1 MTAVSAST
9 EVLVYGA
16 TSAGVCAAVAAAR
29 AGAQVVL
36 AEPGRH
42 VGGMTSGG
50 LGYTD
55 VGDVRALGG
64 PAARFRQ
71 AIADHYG
78 VLVGHFAGPEP
89 HVAEAIFT
97 RWLEESGVDVR
108 FGRRLSGAST
118 REGTITEVTFDLA
131 PPDTHLGAHA
141 AHGSERV
148 RPAVVI
154 DASYEGDLLA
164 AAGVSYAVGRDAVS
178 TYGEAHAGRQE
189 LLPGRHTMPAWI
201 SPFAGDPTGRVEGP
215 LLPQVKPEPMVPVGA
230 ADGGVM
236 SYGYR
241 VCLSSAVDR
250 VPFTPSPGYDDT
262 YWELYRRVFAHWQAH
277 GGSPAAGRLLGL
289 QPNLPGGMADGNSLG
304 PISLSVL
311 DGTAWEYPDASP
323 HRREQIRTHHL
334 DHTRDFLFFLSH
346 DPAVPEHVRTEMQ
359 RWGLPAGE
367 FTDTEHLPHQ
377 LYVREARR
385 MLGEHVLTAHD
396 LLGATPAEDVIAL
409 GSYHL
414 DVREVQR
421 TWRWAHE
428 HPDPIA
434 MTVTEGYLSIGVPA
448 YPIPYRS
455 LLPRRTECTNLIA
468 PVCLSASH
476 LAFSSVRMEPQY
488 QMLGEAAGFA
498 AAAAARDAVAVQDV
512 PVPALQ
518 DQLRAAGAV
527 LAR

>member
-1 MTAVSAST
+1 MTD
-9 EVLVYGA
+9 VLVFGA

-29 AGAQVVL
+29 AGARVVL
-36 AEPGRH
+36 AEPGQH
-42 VGGMTSGG
+42 VGGMTTGG

-71 AIADHYG
+71 AIADHYD
-78 VLVGHFAGPEP
+78 VPVGHFAGPEP
-89 HVAEAIFT
+89 HVAEQIFT
-97 RWLEESGVDVR
+97 QWLEQVGVEVR
-108 FGRRLSGAST
+108 FGRRLAAVTTTGGA
-118 REGTITEVTFDLA
+118 ITEVTFDLA
-131 PPDTHLGAHA
+131 STHLVTHLGTRA
-141 AHGSERV
+141 AQGSEQV

-201 SPFAGDPTGRVEGP
+201 SPFAEDLTGRIEGA
-215 LLPQVKPEPMVPVGA
+215 LLPQIKAEPMVGVGES
-230 ADGGVM
+230 DGGVM
-236 SYGYR
+236 AYGYR
-241 VCLSSAVDR
+241 VCLSTAADR
-250 VPFTPSPGYDDT
+250 VPFTPSPGYDEAH
-262 YWELYRRVFAHWQAH
+262 WELYRRVLAHWEAH
-277 GGSPAAGRLLGL
+277 GGTPPAGKLLGL
-289 QPNLPGGMADGNSLG
+289 EPNLPGGMADGNSLG
-304 PISLSVL
+304 PISLNVL
-311 DGTAWEYPDASP
+311 DGSAWEYPDATAQ
-323 HRREQIRTHHL
+323 RREEIRTHHL
-334 DHTRDFLFFLSH
+334 QHTSDFLYFLSNAASV
-346 DPAVPEHVRTEMQ
+346 PAQVRTELQ

-367 FTDTEHLPHQ
+367 FTDTDHLPHQ

-385 MLGEHVLTAHD
+385 MLGEYVLTAHD
-396 LLGATPAEDVIAL
+396 LLQARPVEDVIAL

-421 TWRWAHE
+421 TWRWAYE
-428 HPDPIA
+428 HPDPVA
-434 MTVTEGYLSIGVPA
+434 MTVTEGYLSVGVPV

-455 LLPRRTECTNLIA
+455 LVPRRSECTNLIA
-468 PVCLSASH
+468 AVCLSASH

-488 QMLGEAAGFA
+488 QMLGEAAGLA

-512 PVPALQ
+512 AVPALQ
-518 DQLRAAGAV
+518 EQLRAAGAV